1 MIESAEPEFT
11 TTNVPKDPTRQW
23 FHRLVTHTA
32 FDTFI
37 ICVILLNMLQM
48 AIEFEGMPPAL
59 IGFVKVI
66 GYGFTAIFFIEMVL
80 KMIGFGWTYFNTG
93 WNRFDFFV
101 VLASLL
107 DVVLLFF
114 NANGGPLASLA

>member
-1 MIESAEPEFT
+1 MG
-11 TTNVPKDPTRQW
+11 
-23 FHRLVTHTA
+23 
-32 FDTFI
+32 
-37 ICVILLNMLQM
+37 
-48 AIEFEGMPPAL
+48 IEFEGMSPAL
-59 IGFVKVI
+59 VSFLQVC

-80 KMIGFGWTYFNTG
+80 KMIGFGMTYFNTG

-114 NANGGPLASLA
+114 NASGGPLASLA